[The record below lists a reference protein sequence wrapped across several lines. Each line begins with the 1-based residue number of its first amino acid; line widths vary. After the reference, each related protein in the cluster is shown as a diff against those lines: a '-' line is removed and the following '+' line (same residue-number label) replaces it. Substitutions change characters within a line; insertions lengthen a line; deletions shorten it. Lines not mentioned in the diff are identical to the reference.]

1 MVLMV
6 VIRLSSLIAPS
17 PTVNVVHCTPPSSSR
32 VWVRDYR
39 STCTG
44 LFNSTR
50 TRNAVSTTYI
60 GLRLFSLGL
69 SIKNING
76 SKQQLH
82 ITAHK
87 ISFLFFD
94 HVVQEQYELRVTDSS
109 EFSDLV
115 TQTLCSAA
123 RLGRDY
129 HYVYCASTN
138 DMLLL
143 ASK

>member
-1 MVLMV
+1 ME
-6 VIRLSSLIAPS
+6 
-17 PTVNVVHCTPPSSSR
+17 
-32 VWVRDYR
+32 
-39 STCTG
+39 
-44 LFNSTR
+44 
-50 TRNAVSTTYI
+50 
-60 GLRLFSLGL
+60 L
-69 SIKNING
+69 SIKDIDG

-87 ISFLFFD
+87 ILFLFSD

-129 HYVYCASTN
+129 HYVIERYSSGAVILCVIQ
-138 DMLLL
+138 
-143 ASK
+143 